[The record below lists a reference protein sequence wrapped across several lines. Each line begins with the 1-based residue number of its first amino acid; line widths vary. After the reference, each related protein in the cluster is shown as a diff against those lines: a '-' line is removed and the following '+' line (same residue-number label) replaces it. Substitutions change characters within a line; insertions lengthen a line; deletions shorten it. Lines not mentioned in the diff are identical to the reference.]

1 MRRFYVIAIYNLML
15 AAAFSLAA
23 ESQTASSL
31 HGVVR
36 DTNGLPVAGVTV
48 SLKEEGKT
56 PSSTRTDSAGVYR
69 FSPLQEGS
77 YFLTATATPA
87 GAGTATL
94 GPFILKAGESKTLD
108 LRLDPSKANE
118 SLSRSST
125 QFDFSDD
132 IRFSVAGVADTT
144 NLGGHGSSVAV
155 VTNKEAVAE
164 EAASVGKMPTGDMSA
179 DSLNTARSNVQS
191 LLTIPNQSPKRS
203 AELHHLLGDIEEKS
217 GNPLQAVREYE
228 QAATLNPTEPNL
240 FSWGAELLIHHAPA
254 PAIEVFNKGNRLF
267 PRSVRMLAGLG
278 AGWYALGSYDQ
289 AVRRLC
295 EASDLDPGDP
305 NPYLLIGKMQEVE
318 TEESPC
324 VAEALSR
331 FAKLEP
337 GNALADY
344 YYAASLWK
352 RRKPSENTR
361 DLPQVKSLLEK
372 AVGLDPAL
380 GPAYLQLGIIYSEQ
394 KDLAKAISAYRHAI
408 KATPSLEQAHYRLA
422 RAYRQSGDLAKA
434 HAELQLYEQISGQKE
449 RNIERQHHEVQQ
461 FVYQLRDQAHSA
473 EQQ

>member
-15 AAAFSLAA
+15 APAFSLAA

-56 PSSTRTDSAGVYR
+56 PSSTRTDSAGFYR

-94 GPFILKAGESKTLD
+94 GPFILRTGESKTLD

-164 EAASVGKMPTGDMSA
+164 EAASVGKMATGDVSA

-203 AELHHLLGDIEEKS
+203 AEPH
-217 GNPLQAVREYE
+217 
-228 QAATLNPTEPNL
+228 L
-240 FSWGAELLIHHAPA
+240 FSWGAELLIHHALA
-254 PAIEVFNKGNRLF
+254 PAIDVFNKGNRLF

-295 EASDLDPGDP
+295 EASALDPGDP

-394 KDLAKAISAYRHAI
+394 RDLAKAISAYRHAI

-422 RAYRQSGDLAKA
+422 SAYRQSGALAKA